1 MRLKVE
7 TVDIDKTKENWPLNT
22 PFAPALVRPRENDK
36 RVWHVL
42 CEQLIPGQPPAWCP
56 TAKEEFIRIPLFSYT
71 TSHVGD
77 LALAYML
84 QLGLTCAGYFPAA
97 VTDLHIVTGRP
108 VELIQDATT
117 GKVVALR
124 YWVGLAVIVDEE
136 YADE

>member
-1 MRLKVE
+1 MRLKVD

-22 PFAPALVRPRENDK
+22 PFAPALVRPRGRDK

-42 CEQLIPGQPPAWCP
+42 CEPLNPGTQPTWCA

-84 QLGLTCAGYFPAA
+84 QLGLTCAGYLPAA
-97 VTDLHIVTGRP
+97 VTDAHIVTGRP
-108 VELIQDATT
+108 VELIHDADAS
-117 GKVVALR
+117 KIACLR
-124 YWVGLAVIVDEE
+124 YWFGLAVIIDEE
-136 YADE
+136 YGDE